1 MRLWQKLADLSLD
14 RVKDWVFQW
23 KESNQ
28 VKLFPEG
35 DVVTYD
41 QWLNSHGMGATWW
54 FLNAIVNFWDFSA
67 EVGPPSYG
75 LMPEFYGSYE
85 RSRSSWTPEQRE
97 HVRGILLFLAYTAE
111 DDNNLP
117 HHSMLA
123 GQPNF
128 VMQVKQT
135 VPIACGV
142 FPNHPHAKKWRD
154 SFVGFY
160 REWLKNYGR
169 QRDTRHNAMG
179 GRWTE
184 NIACY
189 SGTSLQALLR
199 CARGLEI
206 LDGTDLLAE
215 PMLHDWVR
223 WYLHSLMSPHKGVRR
238 VPPEGAHAGAFAVGG
253 GYWLS
258 LFEIAQRLKKTAPK
272 LSAQMRWIETLGKDG
287 QRPNLHSVLIRDY
300 GPVMR
305 HDFGG
310 PRESYLHLMQT
321 SGRYNFRWG
330 AGSGVLY
337 YGAKDHNWS

>member
-1 MRLWQKLADLSLD
+1 
-14 RVKDWVFQW
+14 
-23 KESNQ
+23 
-28 VKLFPEG
+28 
-35 DVVTYD
+35 
-41 QWLNSHGMGATWW
+41 
-54 FLNAIVNFWDFSA
+54 
-67 EVGPPSYG
+67 
-75 LMPEFYGSYE
+75 MPEFYGSYE